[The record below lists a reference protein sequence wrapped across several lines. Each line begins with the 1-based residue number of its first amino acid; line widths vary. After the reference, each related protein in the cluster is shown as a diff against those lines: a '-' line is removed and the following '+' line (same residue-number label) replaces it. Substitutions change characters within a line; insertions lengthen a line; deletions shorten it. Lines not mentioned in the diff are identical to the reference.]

1 MTTLEFMY
9 PFQLSDGVPVFKST
23 KFGIWPVYQ
32 VVNELPPHLRFLQEN
47 ILLWGVW
54 FGPEKP
60 KMNTFLSPFVQDM
73 KALREEGKCFG
84 FVLISFCFIFFN
96 CQKVLNDPVNC
107 KVKW

>member
-23 KFGIWPVYQ
+23 KFGIWPVYL
-32 VVNELPPHLRFLQEN
+32 VVNELPPHLRFLRKN

-84 FVLISFCFIFFN
+84 FVLISLFFFFFN
-96 CQKVLNDPVNC
+96 CQKVLNDLVNC

>member
-1 MTTLEFMY
+1 MLVVTTMEFMY

-23 KFGIWPVYQ
+23 KFGIWPVYL
-32 VVNELPPHLRFLQEN
+32 VVNELPPHLRFLRKN

-73 KALREEGKCFG
+73 KALRECFG
-84 FVLISFCFIFFN
+84 FVSDFFVFFFN
-96 CQKVLNDPVNC
+96 RQKVLNDLINC

>member
-1 MTTLEFMY
+1 MY

-23 KFGIWPVYQ
+23 KIGNLASVPRG
-32 VVNELPPHLRFLQEN
+32 NELPPHVRFLRKN

-73 KALREEGKCFG
+73 KALREEGECFG
-84 FVLISFCFIFFN
+84 FVSDFFVFFVIIR
-96 CQKVLNDPVNC
+96 KF
-107 KVKW
+107 